1 MLHST
6 PFDQFAHATH
16 KGWFSAAGFI
26 LRLVLG
32 VLFLMA
38 AWSKLGADSWTAAVY
53 LSNATGPFAA
63 WFQSMAGNATV
74 DFLNMYG
81 QLLIGLSLVFGFMVR
96 PASFFG
102 AILMVLYYFA
112 QFTQN
117 TAYGFVEQH
126 LIYALVFLLL
136 MSGGF
141 GYVWGIDGVIGRQ
154 PSLQGKKWSRWLF
167 G

>member
-1 MLHST
+1 MPSST

-16 KGWFSAAGFI
+16 RGWFSAASFL
-26 LRLVLG
+26 LRLALG
-32 VLFLMA
+32 GMFLMA
-38 AWSKLGADSWTAAVY
+38 AWSKLGADSWSAAIY

-63 WFQSMAGNATV
+63 WFQSLSGNVTV
-74 DFLNMYG
+74 DVLNMYG
-81 QLLIGLSLVFGFMVR
+81 QLLIGLGLLFGFMVR

-102 AILMVLYYFA
+102 AILMMLYYFA
-112 QFTQN
+112 QFDQN
-117 TAYGFVEQH
+117 TAHGFVEQH

-141 GYVWGIDGVIGRQ
+141 GHVWGLDGVIGRQ